1 MVMDL
6 FQALI
11 LGLIQGLTEFIP
23 VSSSGHLVIT
33 QYAMGFHST
42 ATFDAM
48 VNLGTFLALV
58 VYFWP
63 RIMAILKRLFVE
75 RDIRLTRNLIISA
88 IPVGIAGFFFSDF
101 FESQFIQQPLV
112 VAFMLVSVGLVMIFI
127 DKLPKLSPV
136 ATEDALTPKRSLA
149 IGLAQMVS
157 LIPGTSRSGSSIIA
171 GRLVGLDFKT
181 AAEYSFLLSI
191 PVMAAVVL
199 RGFLTDDG
207 RHFIENNFGVWAVS
221 NLAAFAAGMFAVGF
235 MMRYLAK
242 GNLKIFGYYRI
253 VLAAVV
259 LIVLAIAH

>member
-1 MVMDL
+1 MSL
-6 FQALI
+6 FEALI
-11 LGLIQGLTEFIP
+11 LGLVQGVTEFIP

-58 VYFWP
+58 VYFRY
-63 RIMAILKRLFVE
+63 RIWEILHRLFVR
-75 RDIRLTRNLIISA
+75 RDWRLTRNLVISA

-101 FESQFIQQPLV
+101 FESQLIQQPLV

-127 DKLPKLSPV
+127 DKLPRLSPLP
-136 ATEDALTPKRSLA
+136 TEDALTPKRSLA
-149 IGLAQMVS
+149 IGLAQMIS

-171 GRLVGLDFKT
+171 GWLVGLDFKK

-199 RGFLTDDG
+199 RGFLTDEG
-207 RHFIENNFGVWAVS
+207 QSYIANNFGVWAVS
-221 NLAAFAAGMFAVGF
+221 NIAAFVSGMIAVGF
-235 MMRYLAK
+235 MLRYLGK
-242 GNLKIFGYYRI
+242 GNLKVFGYYRI
-253 VLAAVV
+253 VLAIVV
-259 LIVLAIAH
+259 LSVLLIAR

>member
-1 MVMDL
+1 MDWL
-6 FQALI
+6 QALI

-48 VNLGTFLALV
+48 VNLGTFLALL

-63 RIMAILKRLFVE
+63 RILEILKRLFVR
-75 RDIRLTRNLIISA
+75 RDVRLTRNLIISA
-88 IPVGIAGFFFSDF
+88 IPVGLAGFLLSDF
-101 FESQFIQQPLV
+101 FESSLVQQPLV
-112 VAFMLVSVGLVMIFI
+112 VAFMLVSVGLIMIFI
-127 DKLPKLSPV
+127 DKLPRLSDVP
-136 ATEDALTPKRSLA
+136 TEDALTPKRALL

-171 GRLVGLDFKT
+171 GRLVGLDFKK
-181 AAEYSFLLSI
+181 AAEYSFLLSL

-199 RGFLTDDG
+199 RGFLTDEG
-207 RHFIENNFGVWAVS
+207 QQFIAQNFTVWAVS
-221 NLAAFAAGMFAVGF
+221 NVAAFGAGMFAVGF

-242 GNLKIFGYYRI
+242 GNLKVFGYYRI
-253 VLAAVV
+253 ALAVV
-259 LIVLAIAH
+259 VLVVLMFAR